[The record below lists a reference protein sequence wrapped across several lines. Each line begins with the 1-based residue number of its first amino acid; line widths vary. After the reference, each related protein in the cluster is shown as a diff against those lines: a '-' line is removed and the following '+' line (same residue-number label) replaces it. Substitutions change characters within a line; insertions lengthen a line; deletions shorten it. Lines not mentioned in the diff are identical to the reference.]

1 MNIEK
6 AIYLNTLTAAEET
19 ERKGRVVSAY
29 TAGRIHGGV
38 RFVMRGRGKAR
49 LIAAYRALTEQTSLS
64 LDGKPIAVTL
74 RPYTEV
80 ELCLDKGEHF
90 FSADSPAS
98 HGGLTLIVEGA
109 GVKGDG
115 PYLDRV
121 GGAYSA
127 SECVVYLKRGDGRVE
142 KWVYD
147 GSSLSCSART
157 ERYFDEAY
165 LYDAVGN
172 TYLSTKRFCY
182 AGTQNFTV
190 NNGVSTVFSHD
201 GVRSLAMCDG
211 RSLSGAD
218 YLVAFVDKNGG
229 LRFVRVRDG
238 VNLTNADV
246 SATVAGARRVVS
258 AARGS
263 IFLVE
268 GADRNWT
275 AYYFYPEG
283 EKELSFTGYT
293 ARYDTIEIGR
303 TGGAAPTATVDG
315 AGEPVLYYRKE
326 DGRLMVKGL
335 DTAATLVAYA
345 EAFHPAAS
353 GGLIA
358 VEGELMPLDL

>member
-218 YLVAFVDKNGG
+218 YLVAFVDTS
-229 LRFVRVRDG
+229 LRAGSRRGQSDERGCFGYRRGRSPCGQRGARLDLLGRRSRSQLDG
-238 VNLTNADV
+238 VLLLSRGRERIILHGIHCALRYDRDRQN
-246 SATVAGARRVVS
+246 GRRC
-258 AARGS
+258 
-263 IFLVE
+263 
-268 GADRNWT
+268 ADRHRRR
-275 AYYFYPEG
+275 
-283 EKELSFTGYT
+283 S
-293 ARYDTIEIGR
+293 GR
-303 TGGAAPTATVDG
+303 AGPILPQGRRAVDG
-315 AGEPVLYYRKE
+315 
-326 DGRLMVKGL
+326 
-335 DTAATLVAYA
+335 
-345 EAFHPAAS
+345 
-353 GGLIA
+353 
-358 VEGELMPLDL
+358 